1 MRFSR
6 RACLLFPL
14 LLAALP
20 LLDGCVPAAV
30 VSVIVVAD
38 VAHDRRSTNTI
49 ISDHNLQLTI
59 LDAFDRDPDLKQG
72 DYHIKAVVYD
82 YYVLLCGQ
90 AASAELKQRAENIA
104 KGFDGV
110 KRVINE
116 IEVTDTPQ
124 GFWSRRGDDTMTAHV
139 KTAMLDVTS
148 VPGFDPTRVNVTTAN
163 SVVYLMGFVN
173 HEEAD
178 AATDVARTTNGVTK
192 VVKVFEYAD

>member
-1 MRFSR
+1 MKHN
-6 RACLLFPL
+6 ACTPLLFPL

-20 LLDGCVPAAV
+20 ALSGCVAAAV
-30 VSVIVVAD
+30 VGVVVVAD
-38 VAHDRRSTNTI
+38 VAHDRRSTDTI
-49 ISDHNLQLTI
+49 VADHNLQLTI
-59 LDAFDRDPDLKQG
+59 LDAIDRDPGLTRD
-72 DYHIKAVVYD
+72 DYRIKAVVYD
-82 YYVLLCGQ
+82 SYVLLCGQ
-90 AASAELKQRAENIA
+90 AASAELKQRAENVA
-104 KGFDGV
+104 AGFDSV

-139 KTAMLDVTS
+139 KTALLDVTS

-163 SVVYLMGFVN
+163 SVVYLMGLVS

-178 AATDVARTTNGVTK
+178 AAASVARTTRGVAK